1 MYAPQDLPA
10 QKTSSV
16 DGYALRRKQSPFH
29 CSSYVADGLFNFL
42 DTDQPG
48 TYKVITSETHSISD
62 VLPEGTVYRINT
74 GGPLPAGTDAVIM
87 VECTRL
93 VSSVKDDNGD
103 DIEEHEVEILESAS
117 LDENVRQPGSD
128 VKQGELVLQKGE
140 ILRSAG
146 GELGTLAFIGRK
158 EVRCIILNGE

>member
-1 MYAPQDLPA
+1 
-10 QKTSSV
+10 
-16 DGYALRRKQSPFH
+16 
-29 CSSYVADGLFNFL
+29 VADSLLECL

-74 GGPLPAGTDAVIM
+74 GGPLPAGTDAIMM
-87 VECTRL
+87 VEHTRL

-103 DIEEHEVEILESAS
+103 DIEEHEVEILEPA
-117 LDENVRQPGSD
+117 LLGENVRQPGSD

-158 EVRCIILNGE
+158 EVWRIVLNKE